1 MLLRSG
7 RMTNNTT
14 NKGEDLMIPQ
24 IQTTIGKTTLL
35 QSNVITNTSTP
46 PFSTS
51 RPWGMPHMNIPQINM
66 SIPQSQPII
75 PLILH
80 SWRMNRNLEL
90 EGHVHAYNSEDR
102 MVRDSSMISTRV
114 SNKTLA
120 AFKKQIV
127 QINHKLVNTLTNHM
141 TPILNPLLRIINE
154 SYQQINGILDRIED
168 ALAIPINP
176 PVVRPMI
183 HEILTNDQPVQQNV
197 LNDQID

>member
-1 MLLRSG
+1 
-7 RMTNNTT
+7 MTNNTT

-80 SWRMNRNLEL
+80 S
-90 EGHVHAYNSEDR
+90 
-102 MVRDSSMISTRV
+102 
-114 SNKTLA
+114 
-120 AFKKQIV
+120 
-127 QINHKLVNTLTNHM
+127 
-141 TPILNPLLRIINE
+141 
-154 SYQQINGILDRIED
+154 
-168 ALAIPINP
+168 
-176 PVVRPMI
+176 
-183 HEILTNDQPVQQNV
+183 
-197 LNDQID
+197 

>member
-1 MLLRSG
+1 
-7 RMTNNTT
+7 
-14 NKGEDLMIPQ
+14 
-24 IQTTIGKTTLL
+24 
-35 QSNVITNTSTP
+35 
-46 PFSTS
+46 
-51 RPWGMPHMNIPQINM
+51 
-66 SIPQSQPII
+66 
-75 PLILH
+75 
-80 SWRMNRNLEL
+80 MNRNLEL

-154 SYQQINGILDRIED
+154 SYQQIKGILDRIED